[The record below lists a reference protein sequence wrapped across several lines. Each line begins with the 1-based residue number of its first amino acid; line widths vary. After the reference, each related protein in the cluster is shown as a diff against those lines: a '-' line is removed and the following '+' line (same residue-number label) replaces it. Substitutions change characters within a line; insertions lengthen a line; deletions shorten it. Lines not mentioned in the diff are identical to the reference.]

1 VAKTPLDQDRPLEQD
16 RPPPTGG
23 SGRAARVVRPVL
35 LVVGALLL
43 AGFLL
48 RSLPGWP
55 GLPFGEEEVDRSTPA
70 LLTSLSDL
78 EEYHAATG
86 TFQVVVDVER
96 DTRLLP
102 SVLSGERTVFLATG
116 SVDAVVDF
124 TGLDGSAV
132 STSADGERVTISLP
146 PARLDQADVD
156 LPNSR
161 VLSRDRGVLDRVGG
175 LFSDSPT
182 SERQVA
188 ALAEDKLD
196 AAAADSELRE
206 RGEDNT
212 RAMLEGLARALG
224 YSEVVVRF
232 DGADGL

>member
-1 VAKTPLDQDRPLEQD
+1 MAKTPLDQDRRL
-16 RPPPTGG
+16 RSG
-23 SGRAARVVRPVL
+23 SYGRAARVVLPLL

-43 AGFLL
+43 AALLL
-48 RSLPGWP
+48 RILPGWP
-55 GLPFGEEEVDRSTPA
+55 SLSFGDEDVDRSTPA

-96 DTRLLP
+96 DTRWLP
-102 SVLSGERTVFLATG
+102 SLLSGERTIFLATG

-132 STSADGERVTISLP
+132 STSADGDRVTISLP
-146 PARLDQADVD
+146 PARLDEADVD

-175 LFSDSPT
+175 VFSDSPT
-182 SERQVA
+182 SEREVA

-196 AAAADSELRE
+196 AAAAESELRE
-206 RGEDNT
+206 RAEDNT

-232 DGADGL
+232 DAADGL

>member
-1 VAKTPLDQDRPLEQD
+1 MAKTLLDQDRPQ
-16 RPPPTGG
+16 RVGG
-23 SGRAARVVRPVL
+23 SGRRARVMLPVL
-35 LVVGALLL
+35 LIAGALLL
-43 AGFLL
+43 AGLLL

-55 GLPFGEEEVDRSTPA
+55 SLPFGEEERDRSTPA

-86 TFQVVVDVER
+86 TFQVVVDLER
-96 DTRLLP
+96 DTRWLP
-102 SVLSGERTVFLATG
+102 SLLSGERTTFLATG

-124 TGLDGSAV
+124 TGLTGSAV
-132 STSADGERVTISLP
+132 ETSADGERVTISLP
-146 PARLDQADVD
+146 PARLDEADVD

-175 LFSDSPT
+175 VFSDSPT

-196 AAAADSELRE
+196 AAAAESELRE
-206 RGEDNT
+206 RAEDNT
-212 RAMLEGLARALG
+212 RAMLEGLAKALG
-224 YSEVVVRF
+224 YSEVIVRF
-232 DGADGL
+232 DAADGL

>member
-1 VAKTPLDQDRPLEQD
+1 MAETPLDQDRPL
-16 RPPPTGG
+16 RSPG
-23 SGRAARVVRPVL
+23 SGRAARVALPVS

-43 AGFLL
+43 AGLL
-48 RSLPGWP
+48 LHSLPGWP
-55 GLPFGEEEVDRSTPA
+55 SLPFGEEEVDRSTPA

-96 DTRLLP
+96 DTRWLP
-102 SVLSGERTVFLATG
+102 SLLSGERTIFLATG

-132 STSADGERVTISLP
+132 STSADGERVTIALP
-146 PARLDQADVD
+146 PARLDEADVD

-196 AAAADSELRE
+196 TAAAESELRG
-206 RGEDNT
+206 RAEDNT

-232 DGADGL
+232 DAADGL

>member
-1 VAKTPLDQDRPLEQD
+1 MARTLLDQDRSPSA
-16 RPPPTGG
+16 RAAGRW
-23 SGRAARVVRPVL
+23 GRAVLPVV

-43 AGFLL
+43 AGLL
-48 RSLPGWP
+48 VRGLPGWP
-55 GLPFGEEEVDRSTPA
+55 GLPFGEEEVDRSTPT

-96 DTRLLP
+96 DTRWLP
-102 SVLSGERTVFLATG
+102 SLLSGERTTFLATG

-132 STSADGERVTISLP
+132 STSADGERVTFSLP
-146 PARLDQADVD
+146 PARLDEADVD

-175 LFSDSPT
+175 VFSDSPT

-206 RGEDNT
+206 RAEGNT

-232 DGADGL
+232 DAADGL

>member
-1 VAKTPLDQDRPLEQD
+1 MAKTLLDSDRPQ
-16 RPPPTGG
+16 RAGG
-23 SGRAARVVRPVL
+23 AGRLALVVVPVL
-35 LVVGALLL
+35 LVVGALVL
-43 AGFLL
+43 AVLLL

-55 GLPFGEEEVDRSTPA
+55 GLPFGEREVDRSGSA
-70 LLTSLSDL
+70 LLTSLDDL

-96 DTRLLP
+96 DTRWLP
-102 SVLSGERTVFLATG
+102 SLLSGERTIFLATG

-146 PARLDQADVD
+146 PARLDEADVD

-175 LFSDSPT
+175 VFSDSPT
-182 SERQVA
+182 GEREVA
-188 ALAEDKLD
+188 ALAEEKLA
-196 AAAADSELRE
+196 AAAADSGLRE
-206 RGEDNT
+206 RAEDNT

-232 DGADGL
+232 DAADGL

>member
-1 VAKTPLDQDRPLEQD
+1 VAKTLLDQDRPQ
-16 RPPPTGG
+16 RVGG
-23 SGRAARVVRPVL
+23 SGRRARVMLPVL
-35 LVVGALLL
+35 LIAGALLL
-43 AGFLL
+43 AGLLL

-55 GLPFGEEEVDRSTPA
+55 SLPFGEEERDRSTPA

-86 TFQVVVDVER
+86 TFQVVVDLER
-96 DTRLLP
+96 DTRWLP
-102 SVLSGERTVFLATG
+102 SLLSGERTTFLATG

-124 TGLDGSAV
+124 TGLTGSAV
-132 STSADGERVTISLP
+132 ETSADGERVTISLP
-146 PARLDQADVD
+146 PARLDEADVD

-175 LFSDSPT
+175 VFSDSPT

-196 AAAADSELRE
+196 AAAAESELRE
-206 RGEDNT
+206 RAEDNT
-212 RAMLEGLARALG
+212 RAMLEGLAKALG
-224 YSEVVVRF
+224 YSEVIVRF
-232 DGADGL
+232 DAADGL

>member
-1 VAKTPLDQDRPLEQD
+1 MTKTLPEQD
-16 RPPPTGG
+16 RPSSTRGP
-23 SGRAARVVRPVL
+23 GRRSRLVVPVL
-35 LVVGALLL
+35 LVAGALLL
-43 AGFLL
+43 AGLLL

-55 GLPFGEEEVDRSTPA
+55 GLPFGQEERDRSTPA

-86 TFQVVVDVER
+86 TFQVVVDLER
-96 DTRLLP
+96 DTGWLP
-102 SVLSGERTVFLATG
+102 SVLSGERTMFLATG

-124 TGLDGSAV
+124 TGLTGSAV

-146 PARLDQADVD
+146 PARLDEADVD

-175 LFSDSPT
+175 VFSDSPT

-196 AAAADSELRE
+196 AAAAESELRE
-206 RGEDNT
+206 RAEGNT

-232 DGADGL
+232 DAADGL

>member
-1 VAKTPLDQDRPLEQD
+1 MAKTLVDQD
-16 RPPPTGG
+16 PPKSAG
-23 SGRAARVVRPVL
+23 SPGRLTRVVPTVL
-35 LVVGALLL
+35 LVVAALLL
-43 AGFLL
+43 AGLLL

-55 GLPFGEEEVDRSTPA
+55 SLQFGEEEVDRSTPT

-86 TFQVVVDVER
+86 TFQVVVDLER
-96 DTRLLP
+96 DTRWLP
-102 SVLSGERTVFLATG
+102 SLLSGERTTFLATG

-132 STSADGERVTISLP
+132 STSADGERVTFSLP
-146 PARLDQADVD
+146 PARLDEADVD

-175 LFSDSPT
+175 VFSDSPT

-206 RGEDNT
+206 RAEDNT
-212 RAMLEGLARALG
+212 RAMLEGLAGALG

-232 DGADGL
+232 DAADGL

>member
-1 VAKTPLDQDRPLEQD
+1 MTKTLPEQD
-16 RPPPTGG
+16 RPSSTRGP
-23 SGRAARVVRPVL
+23 GRRSRLVVPVL
-35 LVVGALLL
+35 LVAGALLL
-43 AGFLL
+43 AGLLL

-55 GLPFGEEEVDRSTPA
+55 GLPFGQAERDRSTPA

-86 TFQVVVDVER
+86 TFQVVVDLER
-96 DTRLLP
+96 DTGWLP
-102 SVLSGERTVFLATG
+102 SVLSGERTMFLATG

-124 TGLDGSAV
+124 TGLTGSAV

-146 PARLDQADVD
+146 PARLDEADVD

-175 LFSDSPT
+175 VFSDSPT

-196 AAAADSELRE
+196 AAAAESELRE
-206 RGEDNT
+206 RAEDNT

-232 DGADGL
+232 DAADGL

>member
-1 VAKTPLDQDRPLEQD
+1 MTPLDQDRPL
-16 RPPPTGG
+16 RSGG
-23 SGRAARVVRPVL
+23 SGRAARLVLAVL
-35 LVVGALLL
+35 LGVGALLL
-43 AGFLL
+43 AGLLL
-48 RSLPGWP
+48 RGLPGWP
-55 GLPFGEEEVDRSTPA
+55 SLPFGEEEVDRSTPA

-96 DTRLLP
+96 DTRWLP
-102 SVLSGERTVFLATG
+102 SLVSGERTVFLATG

-146 PARLDQADVD
+146 PARLDEADVD

-182 SERQVA
+182 SEREVT
-188 ALAEDKLD
+188 ALAEEKLD
-196 AAAADSELRE
+196 AAAAESELLQRA
-206 RGEDNT
+206 EDNT
-212 RAMLEGLARALG
+212 RATLEGLARALG

-232 DGADGL
+232 DAADGL